1 MRTTVPI
8 RVLVAEDD
16 RSLAELLHYNLEA
29 AGFAVTGATDGEQ
42 AYRIACEGGADLLLL
57 DWNLPRLP
65 GIEVCRRL
73 RARPETARLPILMLT
88 ARTDAA
94 DRALGLATGADDF
107 QSKPCSPGELVGRI
121 RELVGRAGELT
132 T

>member
-1 MRTTVPI
+1 MRPTVPI

-16 RSLAELLHYNLEA
+16 QSLAELLHYNLEA
-29 AGFAVTGATDGEQ
+29 AGFAVTGVADGEQ
-42 AYRIACEGGADLLLL
+42 ALRLACSGGTDLLLL

-94 DRALGLATGADDF
+94 DRALGLAIGADDV
-107 QSKPCSPGELVGRI
+107 QSKPCSPGKLVGRI
-121 RELVGRAGELT
+121 RDLVERAGELT